1 VGTIGLLLDILGVW
15 LLAEGLLL
23 SDEDAAFLSTHEASG
38 KDYLL
43 RQRDRQQAQFGL
55 TVATVGFI
63 AQLLG
68 LWLSL
73 TVTT

>member
-1 VGTIGLLLDILGVW
+1 MGTIGLLLDVLGGW

-23 SDEDAAFLSTHEASG
+23 SDEDAAFLSTYEASG
-38 KDYLL
+38 KDHLQ

-55 TVATVGFI
+55 PVATVGFI

-68 LWLSL
+68 VWLSL